1 MLSVSLEA
9 LFCLL
14 SCLVSRQSHP
24 RSGIGSDAP
33 SVLVKFVKKRIYPE
47 VESSDSS
54 FTAISGESSSSGE
67 GEGYASLVLPPKDN
81 RAVRLDM
88 LVARISFACELVV
101 YILLASNLSE
111 RGFVTVSLFAA
122 FGSAGPPTV
131 NSLALGLLP
140 NKGESG
146 KLFGGL
152 SVINSIG
159 SSLLSP
165 ILYGEVFANTVGI
178 YAPTVFGVAAVF
190 LVVAQ
195 IAFFCI
201 RLDDD
206 EEPEAKR
213 AERGRSKR
221 VKRVNSS
228 SNARGAAA
236 RA

>member
-1 MLSVSLEA
+1 
-9 LFCLL
+9 
-14 SCLVSRQSHP
+14 
-24 RSGIGSDAP
+24 
-33 SVLVKFVKKRIYPE
+33 LVKFVKKRIYPE
-47 VESSDSS
+47 VESGDSS
-54 FTAISGESSSSGE
+54 FTAISGESSSSSSGE
-67 GEGYASLVLPPKDN
+67 GEGYASLAIPPKDN